1 MHVCGTHQDTL
12 MKHGLDTMLSSCGIE
27 IIQGPGCP
35 VCVTSPREIE
45 EMIALAERGKIVAT
59 FGDMIQVPGEKQS
72 LQYVRTGGCDVRTV
86 YSIEDAVQIAQQN
99 KDKEIVFMA
108 VGFETTAPTTAT
120 TLLSHPPDNFSILCS
135 HRTIPPALKAIL
147 QMGEIKLDGF
157 IDPGHVSTIIGIKP
171 YTFISEEYQIPQVI
185 AGFEPVDLVMAAWLL
200 LKQKEEHNPHVENEY
215 YRAVNTDGNNKAQQV
230 INTVFE
236 PDDVAWR
243 GFPIIPKSGLKLKST
258 FEQYDARKKYEDDLD
273 SLIKREIQ
281 EPTGC
286 RCGELL
292 RGLISPK
299 DCPLFGK
306 TCTPNS
312 PVGPCM
318 VSGEGSCHI
327 LFKYDNSK

>member
-1 MHVCGTHQDTL
+1 
-12 MKHGLDTMLSSCGIE
+12 ML
-27 IIQGPGCP
+27 
-35 VCVTSPREIE
+35 
-45 EMIALAERGKIVAT
+45 
-59 FGDMIQVPGEKQS
+59 QVPGEKQS

-215 YRAVNTDGNNKAQQV
+215 YRAVNTDGNSKAQQV
-230 INTVFE
+230 INTVFD

-273 SLIKREIQ
+273 SLVKREIQ

-327 LFKYDNSK
+327 LFKYDNSE